1 MKTNKRRNGSFL
13 IELLIAIGIMA
24 IFSSTAFIGLLP
36 QLQKARDAKVKED
49 FIQVR
54 NALTQYY
61 DDVGCFPE
69 SLPTCDQQFS
79 RNTYVYFNKFPCDL
93 FGNEYVYEPEANTC
107 PQSYRL
113 LTNLE
118 NIKDKSIDMVGCRF
132 GCGNQCLYNY
142 GISSTNL
149 KLNQGCVQEFACSPS
164 GDCVLFEDPEASR
177 CPAIYDNDPTCG
189 SQCSIRANQCHDER
203 GKKN

>member
-1 MKTNKRRNGSFL
+1 MKNKKRRNGSFL
-13 IELLIAIGIMA
+13 IELLIALAIMA
-24 IFSSTAFIGLLP
+24 IFSGTALMGVAP
-36 QLQKARDAKVKED
+36 QLQKARDTKVKED

-61 DDVGCFPE
+61 DDVGCFPQ
-69 SLPTCDQQFS
+69 SIPTCGQSFS
-79 RNTYVYFNKFPCDL
+79 RNNFVYFNKFPCDW
-93 FGNEYVYEPEANTC
+93 FGNEYVYQPEEITC

-118 NIKDKSIDMVGCRF
+118 NTKDKSIDMVGCRY

-142 GISSTNL
+142 GIASTNV

-164 GDCVLFEDPEASR
+164 GECVVFSDPQASR
-177 CPAIYDNDPTCG
+177 CPATFDNDPTC
-189 SQCSIRANQCHDER
+189 SNQCSKHANQCHDER